1 MRWGQKKHGP
11 IVDLPGHLARA
22 NPFLAPSFMA
32 QPIPPPPG
40 HNWPQLTTIGHKKCD
55 FRWWPRCH
63 LELGSGQKLR
73 VGQRFDQAGFEASL
87 LILTAITKRS
97 EKAPHL
103 DPLPILWGRRENGM
117 AHGCRDHHDFYDCK
131 MSKSN
136 FYVQRIA
143 VFFQVV
149 VYTMVIMD
157 NVDRKVESLELRV
170 EKERSQLVLIVT
182 D

>member
-1 MRWGQKKHGP
+1 
-11 IVDLPGHLARA
+11 
-22 NPFLAPSFMA
+22 
-32 QPIPPPPG
+32 
-40 HNWPQLTTIGHKKCD
+40 
-55 FRWWPRCH
+55 
-63 LELGSGQKLR
+63 
-73 VGQRFDQAGFEASL
+73 
-87 LILTAITKRS
+87 
-97 EKAPHL
+97 
-103 DPLPILWGRRENGM
+103 
-117 AHGCRDHHDFYDCK
+117 